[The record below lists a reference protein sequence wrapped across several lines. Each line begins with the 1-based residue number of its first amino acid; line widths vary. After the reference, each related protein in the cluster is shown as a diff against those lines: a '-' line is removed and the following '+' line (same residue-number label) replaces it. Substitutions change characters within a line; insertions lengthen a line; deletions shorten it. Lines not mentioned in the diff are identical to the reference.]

1 MDNTVRLNMQQRLNN
16 LKHKFLELYQ
26 FQDVTENELKTFKN
40 NINSSFY
47 KIQRV
52 LKNSGSIIEDYDRV
66 TMQLIANYE
75 AVLMASSRKISSI
88 GEQKFDDTYN
98 VSIQAFPE
106 ITNDDKTKYVP
117 TNIMVYNRLM
127 GTKYSNKYNI
137 YIAASD
143 VVVTQVAV
151 LGLNNDKYK
160 MKDLYPKDYRTMKQV
175 KDIFNTSNVINMSGM
190 FEYCNNLTT
199 LDVSNFNTSN
209 VTDMSGIF
217 RACNSLTTL
226 DVSNFNTSKVTYMF
240 RMFNGCNNLTTL
252 DVSKWDTSKV
262 TNMDGM
268 FWVCNS
274 LTTLDV
280 SNWNTSNVTDMGN
293 MFSYCNN
300 LTTLDVSNWDTSNVI
315 NMYSM
320 FNDCNKLTTLD
331 VSNFN
336 TSKVTNMAY
345 MFENCNKLTTLD
357 VSNFK
362 VNADTNISGIIAGCT
377 SLTPSTLKMDS
388 FKNIKFKNAAGLCAG
403 FNSQEMVDYVCGII
417 DTSENTNFSYMFA
430 NISLSNLVVPI
441 IKSSAKSVNMDSM
454 FRYCKSLTSLDVS
467 KWDTSNVTNMGNMF
481 YNCSSLT
488 TLDVSNFNTSNV
500 TDMIAMFY
508 NCRSLATLDVSNFN
522 TSNVTNMGG
531 MFYNCSSLTSLDVSN
546 FNTSNVTNMNNMFI
560 SCINLTIITGIID
573 MKSCTYYNN
582 MFINCSKLKGV
593 KLKNVPSGFDA
604 SKAGLSAGQY
614 TIVS

>member
-175 KDIFNTSNVINMSGM
+175 KDIFNTSNVINMSDM
-190 FEYCNNLTT
+190 FDGCQSLTT

-209 VTDMSGIF
+209 VTDMSG
-217 RACNSLTTL
+217 
-226 DVSNFNTSKVTYMF
+226 
-240 RMFNGCNNLTTL
+240 MFNG
-252 DVSKWDTSKV
+252 
-262 TNMDGM
+262 
-268 FWVCNS
+268 
-274 LTTLDV
+274 
-280 SNWNTSNVTDMGN
+280 
-293 MFSYCNN
+293 
-300 LTTLDVSNWDTSNVI
+300 
-315 NMYSM
+315 
-320 FNDCNKLTTLD
+320 
-331 VSNFN
+331 
-336 TSKVTNMAY
+336 
-345 MFENCNKLTTLD
+345 
-357 VSNFK
+357 
-362 VNADTNISGIIAGCT
+362 
-377 SLTPSTLKMDS
+377 
-388 FKNIKFKNAAGLCAG
+388 
-403 FNSQEMVDYVCGII
+403 
-417 DTSENTNFSYMFA
+417 
-430 NISLSNLVVPI
+430 
-441 IKSSAKSVNMDSM
+441 
-454 FRYCKSLTSLDVS
+454 
-467 KWDTSNVTNMGNMF
+467 
-481 YNCSSLT
+481 
-488 TLDVSNFNTSNV
+488 
-500 TDMIAMFY
+500 
-508 NCRSLATLDVSNFN
+508 
-522 TSNVTNMGG
+522 
-531 MFYNCSSLTSLDVSN
+531 CSSLTSLDVSN

-573 MKSCTYYNN
+573 MKSCTYYYN

>member
-175 KDIFNTSNVINMSGM
+175 KDIFNTSNVINMSDMFDGCQSLTTLDVSNFNTSNVTNMGGM
-190 FEYCNNLTT
+190 FEYCRSLTSLDVSNFNTSNVINMYSMFNGCNKLTT

-209 VTDMSGIF
+209 VTDMYGMFYNCS
-217 RACNSLTTL
+217 SLTSL
-226 DVSNFNTSKVTYMF
+226 DVSNFNTSNVTNMNS
-240 RMFNGCNNLTTL
+240 MFNG
-252 DVSKWDTSKV
+252 
-262 TNMDGM
+262 
-268 FWVCNS
+268 
-274 LTTLDV
+274 
-280 SNWNTSNVTDMGN
+280 
-293 MFSYCNN
+293 
-300 LTTLDVSNWDTSNVI
+300 
-315 NMYSM
+315 
-320 FNDCNKLTTLD
+320 
-331 VSNFN
+331 
-336 TSKVTNMAY
+336 
-345 MFENCNKLTTLD
+345 CNKLTTLD

-500 TDMIAMFY
+500 TTMSYMFY
-508 NCRSLATLDVSNFN
+508 NCSSLTTLDVSNFN
-522 TSNVTNMGG
+522 TSNVTDMSG
-531 MFYNCSSLTSLDVSN
+531 MFNGCSSLTSLDVSN